1 MFYHLYAKA
10 TIALHAMKK
19 ISAQSAP
26 KATQVAKRTMVDTPF
41 IIEEL
46 AYATIILGHGQS
58 IARRGLTI
66 WTNRLNIQTLHAHH
80 LHH

>member
-26 KATQVAKRTMVDTPF
+26 KATQVAKRTMVDTPEKQPR
-41 IIEEL
+41 IR
-46 AYATIILGHGQS
+46 
-58 IARRGLTI
+58 IAKYLKD
-66 WTNRLNIQTLHAHH
+66 
-80 LHH
+80 